1 MEWDFFNLSFLVLD
15 TFVESV
21 IIHHPLLCIDES
33 ATLECH
39 VILNTPIG
47 SDLSVLNISWYHNG
61 TYLSASNIIRDDDQ
75 YLYISTLYLISV
87 NDTSSGE
94 YVCEASIIE
103 NEELVMNFTN
113 VSIQGQHL
121 ITSILIIVFSC

>member
-61 TYLSASNIIRDDDQ
+61 TYLSASNIAKDDGQ
-75 YLYISTLYLISV
+75 YLYTSTLYLISV
-87 NDTSSGE
+87 NDTSGGE
-94 YVCEASIIE
+94 YTCKASIIE
-103 NEELVMNFTN
+103 NKTLVMDLINAT
-113 VSIQGQHL
+113 VQGQH
-121 ITSILIIVFSC
+121 SIAIVIIVFS